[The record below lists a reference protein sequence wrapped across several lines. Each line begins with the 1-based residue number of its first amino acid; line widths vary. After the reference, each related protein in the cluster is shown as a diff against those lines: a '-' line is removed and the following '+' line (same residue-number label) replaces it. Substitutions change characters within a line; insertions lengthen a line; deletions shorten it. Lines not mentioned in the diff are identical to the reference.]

1 MPILVTILFVLHI
14 FLVTIHFSTKHH
26 YLESLSLS
34 LVAQNI
40 CKAFFVNVILMEE
53 I

>member
-1 MPILVTILFVLHI
+1 MPILVTF
-14 FLVTIHFSTKHH
+14 FSKKHH
-26 YLESLSLS
+26 SLESLSYS

-40 CKAFFVNVILMEE
+40 CKAFLVNVTIIGE